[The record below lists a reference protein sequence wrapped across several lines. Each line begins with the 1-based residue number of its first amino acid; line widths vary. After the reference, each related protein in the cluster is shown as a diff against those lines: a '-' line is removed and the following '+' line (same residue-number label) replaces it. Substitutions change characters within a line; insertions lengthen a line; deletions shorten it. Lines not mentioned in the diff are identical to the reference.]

1 METIENINNI
11 IMKRNKNN
19 NELNSKDQIIEKEYE
34 NRYNST
40 SHSIYNKTNQNESS
54 GYLSISQKIL
64 NNSLNKNKNERLLFS
79 PKPCKTSVGYG
90 FKKLSLKLNNQTEN
104 KKAYENK
111 QYENQ
116 VSNTN
121 EIINNNDNNDNNEN
135 NEKNYKNKNKVE
147 IKIKNKNNKKDIR
160 KSITN
165 MIFSP
170 HNKNKL
176 NIKIKKNRMD
186 NLNNSAT
193 NKKTNNLFNDKK
205 NIKVNK
211 IKEKEREKKEYD
223 FVIPIKYK
231 NKKYKLIKTLKE
243 DDKIINIYNNDKT
256 EIQRKKI

>member
-1 METIENINNI
+1 MKNILINLWTIQKIHYSYQHLMVRVQIKLTKLLIVLKKQTEPKKFTTVSTTKTNDEEINKNDTELI
-11 IMKRNKNN
+11 EALNEILDKNN

-135 NEKNYKNKNKVE
+135 NEKNYKNKNKEE

-165 MIFSP
+165 MIFSNN
-170 HNKNKL
+170 NKNKL
-176 NIKIKKNRMD
+176 NIKI
-186 NLNNSAT
+186 
-193 NKKTNNLFNDKK
+193 
-205 NIKVNK
+205 I
-211 IKEKEREKKEYD
+211 
-223 FVIPIKYK
+223 
-231 NKKYKLIKTLKE
+231 
-243 DDKIINIYNNDKT
+243 
-256 EIQRKKI
+256 